1 MGPNVKGNP
10 LYISVY
16 LLILSYLIGEF
27 ILPKYPMIYIFNFL
41 GLFLIVISPIIFF
54 SSRNAF
60 YAHNENLLPQTD
72 TDTIIKTGIYAYSRN
87 PIYLS
92 FILFHFSMFLIFE
105 NIMYFLC
112 SIGLFFWLNNI
123 VIEQEEKYLKNKFKQ
138 EYERSCGSGCK
149 ARSGTG

>member
-16 LLILSYLIGEF
+16 LLIISYLIGEF

-41 GLFLIVISPIIFF
+41 GLFLIIISPIIFF

-60 YAHNENLLPQTD
+60 YAYEENPLPQTD
-72 TDTIIKTGIYAYSRN
+72 TDKIIKTGIYAYSRN

-92 FILFHFSMFLIFE
+92 FVLFHLGMFLTFE
-105 NIMYFLC
+105 NTMYFLS
-112 SIGLFFWLNNI
+112 SIGLFFWLNNY
-123 VIEQEEKYLKNKFKQ
+123 VIKEEEDFLKDKFK
-138 EYERSCGSGCK
+138 EDFTRYCNSVK
-149 ARSGTG
+149 KWIFF

>member
-10 LYISVY
+10 LYVSVY

-27 ILPKYPMIYIFNFL
+27 VLPKYPMLYIFNFL
-41 GLFLIVISPIIFF
+41 GLFLIIVSPIIFF

-72 TDTIIKTGIYAYSRN
+72 TDKIIKTGIYAYSRN

-92 FILFHFSMFLIFE
+92 FVLFHLGMFLTFE
-105 NIMYFLC
+105 NTMYFLS
-112 SIGLFFWLNNI
+112 SIGLFFWLNNY
-123 VIEQEEKYLKNKFKQ
+123 VIKEEEDFLKDKFK
-138 EYERSCGSGCK
+138 EDFTRYCK
-149 ARSGTG
+149 SVKKWIFF

>member
-16 LLILSYLIGEF
+16 LLITSYVIGEF

-41 GLFLIVISPIIFF
+41 GLFLIIISPIIFF

-60 YAHNENLLPQTD
+60 YAYEENPLPQTS
-72 TDTIIKTGIYAYSRN
+72 TDKIIKTGIYAYSRN

-92 FILFHFSMFLIFE
+92 FVLFHLGMFLTFE
-105 NIMYFLC
+105 NIVYFL
-112 SIGLFFWLNNI
+112 SFIGLFIWLNNF
-123 VIEQEEKYLKNKFKQ
+123 VIEEEEKFLKSKFKE
-138 EYERSCGSGCK
+138 EYIRYCESVK
-149 ARSGTG
+149 KWLLF

>member
-10 LYISVY
+10 LYVSVY

-41 GLFLIVISPIIFF
+41 GLFLIVVSPIIFF

-72 TDTIIKTGIYAYSRN
+72 TETIIKTGIYAYSRN

-92 FILFHFSMFLIFE
+92 FVLFHLGMFLTFE
-105 NIMYFLC
+105 NTMYFLS
-112 SIGLFFWLNNI
+112 SIGLFFWLNNY
-123 VIEQEEKYLKNKFKQ
+123 VIKEEEEFLKDKFR
-138 EYERSCGSGCK
+138 EDFTRYCK
-149 ARSGTG
+149 SVKKWIFF

>member
-60 YAHNENLLPQTD
+60 YAYEENPLPHTP
-72 TDTIIKTGIYAYSRN
+72 TVKIIKTGIYAYSRN

-92 FILFHFSMFLIFE
+92 FILFHFGMFLTFE
-105 NIMYFLC
+105 NTMYFLC
-112 SIGLFFWLNNI
+112 SIGLFFWLNNV
-123 VIEQEEKYLKNKFKQ
+123 VIKEEENFLKNKFKD
-138 EYERSCGSGCK
+138 EFLRYCDSVNK
-149 ARSGTG
+149 WIFF

>member
-16 LLILSYLIGEF
+16 LLILSYVIGEF
-27 ILPKYPMIYIFNFL
+27 ILPNYPMIYIFNFL
-41 GLFLIVISPIIFF
+41 GLFLVVISPIIFF

-92 FILFHFSMFLIFE
+92 FVLFHLGMFLTFE
-105 NIMYFLC
+105 NIMYFLS
-112 SIGLFFWLNNI
+112 SIGLFFWLNNY
-123 VIEQEEKYLKNKFKQ
+123 VIKEEEDFLKDKFK
-138 EYERSCGSGCK
+138 EDYIRYCK
-149 ARSGTG
+149 SVKKWIFF

>member
-10 LYISVY
+10 LYVSVY

-27 ILPKYPMIYIFNFL
+27 ILPKYPMLYIFNFL
-41 GLFLIVISPIIFF
+41 GLCLIIVSPILFF

-92 FILFHFSMFLIFE
+92 FVLFHLGMFLTFE
-105 NIMYFLC
+105 NTMYFLS
-112 SIGLFFWLNNI
+112 SIGLFFWLNNY
-123 VIEQEEKYLKNKFKQ
+123 VIKEEEDFLKDKFK
-138 EYERSCGSGCK
+138 EDFTRYCK
-149 ARSGTG
+149 SVKKWIFF

>member
-10 LYISVY
+10 LYVSVY

-92 FILFHFSMFLIFE
+92 FVLFHLGMFLTFE
-105 NIMYFLC
+105 NTMYFLS
-112 SIGLFFWLNNI
+112 SIGLFFWLNNY
-123 VIEQEEKYLKNKFKQ
+123 VIKEEEDFLKDKFK
-138 EYERSCGSGCK
+138 EDFTRYCK
-149 ARSGTG
+149 SVKKWIFF

>member
-10 LYISVY
+10 LYVSVY

-27 ILPKYPMIYIFNFL
+27 ILPKYPMLYIFNFL
-41 GLFLIVISPIIFF
+41 GLFLIIVSPIIFF

-92 FILFHFSMFLIFE
+92 FVLFHLGMFLTFE
-105 NIMYFLC
+105 NTMYFLC
-112 SIGLFFWLNNI
+112 SIGLFFWLNNY
-123 VIEQEEKYLKNKFKQ
+123 VIKEEEDFLKDKFK
-138 EYERSCGSGCK
+138 EDYIRYCK
-149 ARSGTG
+149 SVKKWIFF

>member
-16 LLILSYLIGEF
+16 LLIISYIFGEF
-27 ILPKYPMIYIFNFL
+27 ILPKYPIIYIFNLL
-41 GLFLIVISPIIFF
+41 GIFFIIISTIIFF

-60 YAHNENLLPQTD
+60 YAHDENPLPPSD
-72 TDTIIKTGIYAYSRN
+72 TDKIIKTGIYAYSRN

-92 FILFHFSMFLIFE
+92 FVLFHLGMFLAFE

-112 SIGLFFWLNNI
+112 SISLFFWLNNF
-123 VIEQEEKYLKNKFKQ
+123 VIEEEEKYLKNKFKD
-138 EYERSCGSGCK
+138 EYIRYCNSVK
-149 ARSGTG
+149 KWIFF

>member
-92 FILFHFSMFLIFE
+92 FVLFHLGMFLTFE
-105 NIMYFLC
+105 NTMYFLC
-112 SIGLFFWLNNI
+112 SIGLFFWLNNF
-123 VIEQEEKYLKNKFKQ
+123 VIKAEEDFLEDKFNDD
-138 EYERSCGSGCK
+138 YIRYCK
-149 ARSGTG
+149 SVKKWIFF

>member
-10 LYISVY
+10 LYVSVY

-27 ILPKYPMIYIFNFL
+27 VLPKYPMIYIFNFL
-41 GLFLIVISPIIFF
+41 GLFLIIVSPIIFF

-92 FILFHFSMFLIFE
+92 FVLFHLGMFLTFE
-105 NIMYFLC
+105 NTMYFLS
-112 SIGLFFWLNNI
+112 SIGLFFWLNNY
-123 VIEQEEKYLKNKFKQ
+123 VIKEEEDFLKDKFK
-138 EYERSCGSGCK
+138 EDFTRYCK
-149 ARSGTG
+149 SVKKWIFF